1 MTHIFIVT
9 EKTLASISNFQL
21 PDIFFESFFVMIL
34 IVGIDMRKEEL
45 IKLGQIVRNKR
56 IQRNLTQTELSTRSK
71 VDRNYIGMLE
81 RGERNPSY
89 LSLLKIASGLEMS
102 INELLTI

>member
-1 MTHIFIVT
+1 
-9 EKTLASISNFQL
+9 
-21 PDIFFESFFVMIL
+21 MIL
-34 IVGIDMRKEEL
+34 IVCIGMRKEEL

>member
-1 MTHIFIVT
+1 
-9 EKTLASISNFQL
+9 
-21 PDIFFESFFVMIL
+21 MIL
-34 IVGIDMRKEEL
+34 IVGFAMRKEEL
-45 IKLGQIVRNKR
+45 VKLGKIVRAKR
-56 IQRNLTQTELSTRSK
+56 TERNLTQTELSIRAK

-89 LSLLKIASGLEMS
+89 LSLLKIANGLELS

>member
-1 MTHIFIVT
+1 M
-9 EKTLASISNFQL
+9 L
-21 PDIFFESFFVMIL
+21 FFVMIL
-34 IVGIDMRKEEL
+34 IVGIGMRKEEL